1 MDAYTRLCNDELP
14 NVTKELEEMTKQ
26 INDLATSTLEETRNQ
41 LADAIRKTREQ
52 EKEEQLKVLDDRIA
66 ELRKEINNL
75 EDEDNDK
82 QKKLAKLKAE
92 LAKWQEDD
100 STSAKKK
107 T

>member
-52 EKEEQLKVLDDRIA
+52 EKEEQDKLLQEAILEELKEKYGTPEEPKTFRVL
-66 ELRKEINNL
+66 KGV
-75 EDEDNDK
+75 K
-82 QKKLAKLKAE
+82 
-92 LAKWQEDD
+92 
-100 STSAKKK
+100 
-107 T
+107 